1 MVAAPIQHLQFK
13 IAAIYKNK
21 KSVSDNGGIGKGG
34 GGRGGDRGLKKLV
47 MSFGRNDPIE
57 TLVKQAICES
67 SIHI

>member
-21 KSVSDNGGIGKGG
+21 KRVSDNGGIGKG
-34 GGRGGDRGLKKLV
+34 GGDRGLKKLV